1 MRAIGLENAA
11 KNTAFYF
18 NFFLCVIC
26 IKDMETQP
34 GSSPEAGS
42 SSLTVSYNVE
52 EAEEDDDFKSTQESK
67 DEQDDLPPSYDD
79 IIHNRT
85 SGVEVGHMLCI

>member
-1 MRAIGLENAA
+1 
-11 KNTAFYF
+11 
-18 NFFLCVIC
+18 
-26 IKDMETQP
+26 METQP

-67 DEQDDLPPSYDD
+67 EDEHDDLPPSYDD

-85 SGVEVGHMLCI
+85 SGVEVCN

>member
-1 MRAIGLENAA
+1 
-11 KNTAFYF
+11 
-18 NFFLCVIC
+18 
-26 IKDMETQP
+26 METQP

-67 DEQDDLPPSYDD
+67 EDEHDDLPPSYDD

-85 SGVEVGHMLCI
+85 SGVEVGGHLDNWMRYFI

>member
-1 MRAIGLENAA
+1 
-11 KNTAFYF
+11 
-18 NFFLCVIC
+18 
-26 IKDMETQP
+26 METQP
-34 GSSPEAGS
+34 GSSPEGGS

-67 DEQDDLPPSYDD
+67 EDEHDDPPPSYDD

-85 SGVEVGHMLCI
+85 SGVEVRRITS